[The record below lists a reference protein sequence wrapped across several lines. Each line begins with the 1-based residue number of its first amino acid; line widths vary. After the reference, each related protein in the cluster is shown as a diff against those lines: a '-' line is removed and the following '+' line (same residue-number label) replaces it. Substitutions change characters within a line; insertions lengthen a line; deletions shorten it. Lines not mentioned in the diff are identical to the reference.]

1 MVVVLH
7 ACVVGPLELHAV
19 GFAGE
24 LARQGYTVHTMRQQ
38 LGLVAHLSRWMTGQ
52 QVDVADLSPL
62 SLPEAATQQ
71 ALAEAHPSTIF
82 VVLAEDLLCQLLC
95 ASSAQQSKDLL
106 RRAIR

>member
-38 LGLVAHLSRWMTGQ
+38 LGLVAHLSRWMIEQ

-62 SLPEAATQQ
+62 TG
-71 ALAEAHPSTIF
+71 
-82 VVLAEDLLCQLLC
+82 
-95 ASSAQQSKDLL
+95 
-106 RRAIR
+106 